1 MKLDVTQNVIL
12 QGSRGDLV
20 SIQSEV
26 LNRLADGNSVHI
38 AAAEKFVVEPAHQCA
53 AADEGHSEADSFFF
67 READHFDTEGQ
78 PSSFKRFQ
86 QSDCEYHSENSVVG
100 SRIRHGI

>member
-1 MKLDVTQNVIL
+1 MKLDVTQNVNL

-26 LNRLADGNSVHI
+26 LNCLADGNSVHI
-38 AAAEKFVVEPAHQCA
+38 TAAEKFVVEPAHQCA

-67 READHFDTEGQ
+67 SEADHFDTEGQ
-78 PSSFKRFQ
+78 PSSFQRCQ
-86 QSDCEYHSENSVVG
+86 HSDRQSHSYNSLV
-100 SRIRHGI
+100 